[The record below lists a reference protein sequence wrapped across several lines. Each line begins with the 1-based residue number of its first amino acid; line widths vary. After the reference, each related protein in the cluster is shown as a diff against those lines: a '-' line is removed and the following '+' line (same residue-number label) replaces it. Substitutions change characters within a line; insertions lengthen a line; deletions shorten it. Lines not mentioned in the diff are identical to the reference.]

1 MAEFLIADL
10 KCPTCGREFEDKA
23 VFRAHMEFHARKKPF
38 KCSECNYSSES
49 QHRLDQHMHK
59 VSSNFALLISP
70 PQALVCKLRNVLKL
84 FNPTNL
90 MKMT

>member
-38 KCSECNYSSES
+38 KCPECNYSSES

-59 VSSNFALLISP
+59 VEYNNPVREGNKVKASDNDCEKLLR
-70 PQALVCKLRNVLKL
+70 CDK
-84 FNPTNL
+84 NPFFH
-90 MKMT
+90 

>member
-1 MAEFLIADL
+1 MNLFVFTAISMAEFLIADL

-38 KCSECNYSSES
+38 KCTECNYSSES

-59 VSSNFALLISP
+59 VTGASTRRLMESSH
-70 PQALVCKLRNVLKL
+70 
-84 FNPTNL
+84 TNI
-90 MKMT
+90 

>member
-59 VSSNFALLISP
+59 VLP
-70 PQALVCKLRNVLKL
+70 TVLKVA
-84 FNPTNL
+84 
-90 MKMT
+90 